1 MSRNLFELDNARY
14 LSPDEVVQT
23 FVPTESFWR
32 LFSAKNHIVLGARG
46 SGKTAMFR
54 MAAHSHLAKS
64 RDKDAQKIVSDRSFI
79 GFYMP
84 TKADWVGGLKNKSWL
99 SDAQKE
105 DVFCWRLNLSSCLSL
120 ISSIESCIDAYS
132 KDDDEKVYN
141 EIKISKLLSQL
152 LLDDETSNTLKGLS
166 EQLEKLDFR
175 KQTSIARQRVT
186 GNQADQTIGLV
197 FHNELFQPL
206 HQAIRAVCPIL
217 EIPDK
222 AIWMLCIDEAE
233 ALERFHH
240 RILNS
245 YLRTH
250 SDNLVFKIST
260 TPYGHHTL
268 ETNVGEGLSPGND
281 FEYVYIDN
289 DFQNNSNKETQFE
302 TKIFSKRAKASG
314 APFKSLTLS
323 SLLGSSLLL
332 EPKDLTSESIKQL
345 VNDIEDFG
353 SDSLIRRSQKLKNQ
367 PTKFSNEIGRKVQG
381 AVMLRKAVNAMRG
394 QQEIDLYSGIEMVLR
409 CSDGNPRRLIRIFNK
424 LLSGATDEIKQ
435 KQKQKQK
442 DNNAIIPL
450 QKQTNIMR
458 QFSISVLARVQ
469 GEPKYGS
476 KLHKMLE
483 TVGDNMRAALH
494 EMPLSSDTVT
504 SIEIDTNTSDEYRY
518 LVRSAVGL
526 GLLYPNIHTKTPDEL
541 PEERGIYHLAYVL
554 APAFYLLPRRGKSRK
569 LESMA
574 RPNAVAENVD
584 QQLKMDL

>member
-1 MSRNLFELDNARY
+1 
-14 LSPDEVVQT
+14 
-23 FVPTESFWR
+23 
-32 LFSAKNHIVLGARG
+32 
-46 SGKTAMFR
+46 MFR